1 MYYDKIKNINLALT
15 LLNDG
20 DILYINEYTGR
31 IYFKK
36 TDSSI
41 LIKNKN
47 YTSKLTEED
56 FIKLFSSSSF
66 YVLDQEKLNNDTI
79 DLERDK
85 EYYSW
90 KYK

>member
-36 TDSSI
+36 IDSSI

-47 YTSKLTEED
+47 YTSKLSEED

>member
-36 TDSSI
+36 IDSSI
-41 LIKNKN
+41 
-47 YTSKLTEED
+47 
-56 FIKLFSSSSF
+56 
-66 YVLDQEKLNNDTI
+66 
-79 DLERDK
+79 
-85 EYYSW
+85 
-90 KYK
+90 